1 MKFFFLF
8 PFIIL
13 LIIGILV
20 FSIPVHEGK
29 EISTSKLYF
38 QEQKE
43 NYSQSI
49 NFFEKEERNGN
60 YELIYGWKDYE
71 GSEHY
76 LSFLISKE
84 QIKKAEKEFGYYP
97 DELKKFLEN
106 ISEGLIKNMMEDL
119 KSFVRKE
126 IERSKYSKYIYM
138 EEKGE
143 QSFKIKYSAP
153 INIQKKVKSEYQRI
167 INKLKIKQAFY
178 LRRITEELKKNRKEF
193 LRKKGIRL
201 IGDKVEVDYEYC
213 IKKNR
218 QRLKQLFETIKKT
231 KRKMSIYQFLNLSLA
246 FIQEIRYGEI
256 PYIENNKIIL
266 DFWVPPK
273 VLLNNKGDCDSKAIA
288 FACIWMNLKSYPIVL
303 IKIPEHFLIGV
314 ALPSI
319 GKDSVTINGFNYTLC
334 EVSGPGKIP
343 PGLITHYS
351 RFYLRSGHF
360 KYELVK

>member
-20 FSIPVHEGK
+20 FSIPIHEGK

-138 EEKGE
+138 E
-143 QSFKIKYSAP
+143 
-153 INIQKKVKSEYQRI
+153 V
-167 INKLKIKQAFY
+167 
-178 LRRITEELKKNRKEF
+178 
-193 LRKKGIRL
+193 
-201 IGDKVEVDYEYC
+201 
-213 IKKNR
+213 
-218 QRLKQLFETIKKT
+218 
-231 KRKMSIYQFLNLSLA
+231 M
-246 FIQEIRYGEI
+246 
-256 PYIENNKIIL
+256 
-266 DFWVPPK
+266 
-273 VLLNNKGDCDSKAIA
+273 
-288 FACIWMNLKSYPIVL
+288 
-303 IKIPEHFLIGV
+303 
-314 ALPSI
+314 
-319 GKDSVTINGFNYTLC
+319 
-334 EVSGPGKIP
+334 
-343 PGLITHYS
+343 
-351 RFYLRSGHF
+351 
-360 KYELVK
+360 